1 MKKLFV
7 VDTNVV
13 LFDHTCIYNFKEH
26 DVALSI
32 VVLEELDR
40 FKRGNDLINLEARQ
54 FIRELD
60 ELAGDGPLTEGLPL
74 GEERGRLFVEIG
86 EATPG
91 RVSQAFALGKPDHR
105 ILALAEEL
113 RERRKD
119 RQVILVSKDVNLRM
133 KAKSL
138 GLLAEDYTTGKVRN
152 VERLYSGTAC
162 WEGLSGEAIARLHHE
177 PHSVPLAE
185 FQDRGALL
193 PNQYL
198 VMRNG
203 SLSALAHHNR
213 QAGTLERVSKRMA
226 YGVEPRNAEQI
237 FALDALMRPEV
248 QLLTL
253 TGRAG
258 TGKTLLALAAA
269 LEQRRLYHQIYLARP
284 VVPLGNRDIGFL
296 PGDVKSKLD
305 PYMQPL
311 WDNISVIRHRLSPES
326 KEHEGPLGDDRARE
340 DPDRAAR
347 LHPGPLARP
356 RLLHRGR
363 GAEPH
368 AARGEDDHHAG
379 RRGLEGGLHRRH
391 PPDRHALPR
400 QPVERPHRPHR
411 PDEGAGAVRP
421 REPGEGRAQPPRGAR
436 EHAAVGRPAAPR
448 AAYRRLQSIRMPA
461 RARNGG
467 PSVLTGVR
475 PTE

>member
-7 VDTNVV
+7 IDTNVV
-13 LFDHTCIYNFKEH
+13 LFDHTCIYNFQEH
-26 DVALSI
+26 DVVLSI

-60 ELAGDGPLTEGLPL
+60 GLFGEAPLSDGLPL
-74 GEERGRLFVEIG
+74 GEGRGRLFLEVG
-86 EATPG
+86 EPPTAS
-91 RVSQAFALGKPDHR
+91 RVSHAFALGKPDHR

-113 RERRKD
+113 RGRRKD
-119 RQVILVSKDVNLRM
+119 RDVILVSKDVNLRI

-138 GLLAEDYTTGKVRN
+138 GLVAEDYTTGKVPN
-152 VERLYSGTAC
+152 IERLYPGTAC
-162 WEGLSGEAIARLHHE
+162 WEGLSGEVITRLHNE
-177 PHSVPLAE
+177 PHAVPLAE
-185 FQDRGALL
+185 FQDRERLL

-213 QAGTLERVSKRMA
+213 AAGTLERVTKRAA
-226 YGVEPRNAEQI
+226 YGIEPRNAEQI

-284 VVPLGNRDIGFL
+284 MVPLGNRDIGFL

-326 KEHEGPLGDDRARE
+326 REHKALAEMIEHEKISIA
-340 DPDRAAR
+340 
-347 LHPGPLARP
+347 PLAYI
-356 RLLHRGR
+356 RGR
-363 GAEPH
+363 SLDHVFFIVDEAQNLTPH
-368 AARGEDDHHAG
+368 EVKTIITRA
-379 RRGLEGGLHRRH
+379 
-391 PPDRHALPR
+391 
-400 QPVERPHRPHR
+400 
-411 PDEGAGAVRP
+411 
-421 REPGEGRAQPPRGAR
+421 GEGSKVVFTGDIHQIDTP
-436 EHAAVGRPAAPR
+436 
-448 AAYRRLQSIRMPA
+448 YLDSQSNGLTFLVDRMKEQDLFA
-461 RARNGG
+461 HVNLMKGERSHLAELA
-467 PSVLTGVR
+467 STLL
-475 PTE
+475 

>member
-13 LFDHTCIYNFKEH
+13 LFDHTCIYNFQEH

-60 ELAGDGPLTEGLPL
+60 DLASRGPIADGLPL
-74 GEERGRLFVEIG
+74 GEGRGRLFLEIG
-86 EATPG
+86 EAANP
-91 RVSQAFALGKPDHR
+91 RVSQAFALSKADHR
-105 ILALAEEL
+105 ILALADEL
-113 RERRKD
+113 RLRRQD
-119 RQVILVSKDVNLRM
+119 RQVIVVSKDVNLRI

-138 GLLAEDYTTGKVRN
+138 GLPAEDYATGKVRH
-152 VERLYSGTAC
+152 VDRLYSGTAC
-162 WEGLSGEAIARLHHE
+162 WEGLSSDVIARLHHE
-177 PHSVPLAE
+177 PHTLALAE
-185 FQDRGALL
+185 LGDRGALL

-198 VMRNG
+198 VMKNG

-213 QAGTLERVSKRMA
+213 PAGLLERVTKRAA

-237 FALDALMRPEV
+237 FALDALLRPEV
-248 QLLTL
+248 QLITM

-311 WDNISVIRHRLSPES
+311 WDNISVIRNRLSPES
-326 KEHEGPLGDDRARE
+326 RENKALSEMIEHEKIAI
-340 DPDRAAR
+340 A
-347 LHPGPLARP
+347 PLAYI
-356 RLLHRGR
+356 RGR
-363 GAEPH
+363 SLDHVFFIVDEAQNLTPH
-368 AARGEDDHHAG
+368 EVKTIITRA
-379 RRGLEGGLHRRH
+379 
-391 PPDRHALPR
+391 
-400 QPVERPHRPHR
+400 
-411 PDEGAGAVRP
+411 
-421 REPGEGRAQPPRGAR
+421 GEGSKVVFTGDIHQIDTPYLDR
-436 EHAAVGRPAAPR
+436 
-448 AAYRRLQSIRMPA
+448 QSNGLTVLIDRMKDQDLFA
-461 RARNGG
+461 HVNLLKGERSHLAELA
-467 PSVLTGVR
+467 STLL
-475 PTE
+475 

>member
-13 LFDHTCIYNFKEH
+13 LFDHTCIYNFQEH

-60 ELAGDGPLTEGLPL
+60 ELAGDGSLTSGLPL
-74 GEERGRLFVEIG
+74 GEGHGRLHVEVG
-86 EATPG
+86 EPSGTSK
-91 RVSQAFALGKPDHR
+91 VSRAFALSKPDHR

-113 RERRKD
+113 QGRHPD

-138 GLLAEDYTTGKVRN
+138 GLRAEDYTTGKVRH
-152 VERLYSGTAC
+152 VDRLYSGTAC
-162 WEGLSGEAIARLHHE
+162 WENLPCEAITRLHGE
-177 PHSVPLAE
+177 PHALPLQEFAE
-185 FQDRGALL
+185 RGPLL

-213 QAGTLERVSKRMA
+213 MAGLLERVTKRAA

-237 FALDALMRPEV
+237 FALDALLRPDV
-248 QLLTL
+248 QLITL

-269 LEQRRLYHQIYLARP
+269 LEQRRHFRQIYLARP
-284 VVPLGNRDIGFL
+284 VVPLGNRDIGYL

-311 WDNISVIRHRLSPES
+311 WDNIAVIRHRLPPES
-326 KEHEGPLGDDRARE
+326 REHKALNEMIQQEKISIA
-340 DPDRAAR
+340 
-347 LHPGPLARP
+347 PLAYI
-356 RLLHRGR
+356 RGR
-363 GAEPH
+363 SLDHVFFIVDEAQNLTPH
-368 AARGEDDHHAG
+368 EVKTIITRA
-379 RRGLEGGLHRRH
+379 
-391 PPDRHALPR
+391 
-400 QPVERPHRPHR
+400 
-411 PDEGAGAVRP
+411 
-421 REPGEGRAQPPRGAR
+421 GEGSKVVFTGDIHQIDTP
-436 EHAAVGRPAAPR
+436 
-448 AAYRRLQSIRMPA
+448 YLDSQSNGLTVLIDRMKEQDLFA
-461 RARNGG
+461 HVNLVKGERSHLAELA
-467 PSVLTGVR
+467 STLM
-475 PTE
+475 

>member
-1 MKKLFV
+1 
-7 VDTNVV
+7 
-13 LFDHTCIYNFKEH
+13 
-26 DVALSI
+26 

-40 FKRGNDLINLEARQ
+40 YKRGNDLINLEARQ

-60 ELAGDGPLTEGLPL
+60 QLFDTGPLGEGLPL
-74 GEERGRLFVEIG
+74 GEGRGRLYVETG
-86 EATPG
+86 EPSSS

-113 RERRKD
+113 RLRRRD
-119 RQVILVSKDVNLRM
+119 RQVILVSKDVNLRI

-138 GLLAEDYTTGKVRN
+138 ELTAEDYTTGKVSN
-152 VERLYSGTAC
+152 VERLYPGTAC
-162 WEGLSGEAIARLHHE
+162 WEGLSGEVITRLHNE
-177 PHSVPLAE
+177 PHAVPLAD
-185 FQDRGALL
+185 FKDRSPLL

-213 QAGTLERVSKRMA
+213 AAGTLERVTKRNA

-237 FALDALMRPEV
+237 FALDALMRPEI
-248 QLLTL
+248 QLLTM

-284 VVPLGNRDIGFL
+284 MVPLGNRDIGFL

-326 KEHEGPLGDDRARE
+326 REHKALAEMIEHEKIMVA
-340 DPDRAAR
+340 
-347 LHPGPLARP
+347 PLAYI
-356 RLLHRGR
+356 RGR
-363 GAEPH
+363 SLDHVFFIVDEAQNLTPH
-368 AARGEDDHHAG
+368 EVKTIITRA
-379 RRGLEGGLHRRH
+379 
-391 PPDRHALPR
+391 
-400 QPVERPHRPHR
+400 
-411 PDEGAGAVRP
+411 
-421 REPGEGRAQPPRGAR
+421 GEGSKVVFTGDIHQIDTP
-436 EHAAVGRPAAPR
+436 
-448 AAYRRLQSIRMPA
+448 YLDSQSNGLTFLVDRMKEQELFA
-461 RARNGG
+461 HVNLMKGERSHLAELA
-467 PSVLTGVR
+467 STLL
-475 PTE
+475 

>member
-1 MKKLFV
+1 MTKLFV

-13 LFDHTCIYNFKEH
+13 LFDHTCIYNFGEH

-60 ELAGDGPLTEGLPL
+60 ELAGDGPLTAGLPL
-74 GEERGRLFVEIG
+74 GEGRGRLFVEVG
-86 EATPG
+86 EPSSSP
-91 RVSQAFALGKPDHR
+91 RVSKAFALSKPDHR

-113 RERRKD
+113 RERHPD

-138 GLLAEDYTTGKVRN
+138 GLVAEDYTTGKVRH
-152 VERLYSGTAC
+152 VDRLYSGTAC
-162 WEGLSGEAIARLHHE
+162 WEGLPSEVISRLHGV
-177 PHSVPLAE
+177 PHALPLAE
-185 FQDRGALL
+185 FADRGALH

-198 VMRNG
+198 VMKNG

-213 QAGTLERVSKRMA
+213 AAGMLERITKRTA

-237 FALDALMRPEV
+237 FALDALLRADV

-269 LEQRRLYHQIYLARP
+269 LELRRNYRQIYLARP

-311 WDNISVIRHRLSPES
+311 WDNIAVIRHRLSPES
-326 KEHEGPLGDDRARE
+326 REHKALSEMIEQEKIAI
-340 DPDRAAR
+340 A
-347 LHPGPLARP
+347 PLAYI
-356 RLLHRGR
+356 RGR
-363 GAEPH
+363 SLDHVFFIVDEAQNLTPH
-368 AARGEDDHHAG
+368 EVKTIITRA
-379 RRGLEGGLHRRH
+379 
-391 PPDRHALPR
+391 
-400 QPVERPHRPHR
+400 
-411 PDEGAGAVRP
+411 
-421 REPGEGRAQPPRGAR
+421 GEGSKVVFTGDIHQIDTP
-436 EHAAVGRPAAPR
+436 
-448 AAYRRLQSIRMPA
+448 YLDSQSNGLTVLIDRMKEQDLFA
-461 RARNGG
+461 HVNLVKGERSHLAELA
-467 PSVLTGVR
+467 STLL
-475 PTE
+475 

>member
-60 ELAGDGPLTEGLPL
+60 ELAGSGPITEGLSL
-74 GEERGRLFVEIG
+74 GEGRGRLFVEVG
-86 EATPG
+86 DPTPA
-91 RVSQAFALGKPDHR
+91 RVSQAFALSKPDHR

-113 RERRKD
+113 RQRRKD
-119 RQVILVSKDVNLRM
+119 RQVIVVSKDVNLRI

-138 GLLAEDYTTGKVRN
+138 GLLAEDYTTGKVRH
-152 VERLYSGTAC
+152 VDKLYSGTAC
-162 WEGLSGEAIARLHHE
+162 IEGLSSELIARLHAE
-177 PHSVPLAE
+177 PHAVPVAE
-185 FQDRGALL
+185 VPMVAPSMLALL

-198 VMRNG
+198 VMKNG

-213 QAGTLERVSKRMA
+213 PAGTLERVTKRTA
-226 YGVEPRNAEQI
+226 YGIEPRNAEQI
-237 FALDALMRPEV
+237 FALDALTRPEV
-248 QLLTL
+248 QLVTM

-269 LEQRRLYHQIYLARP
+269 LDQRRLYHQIYLARP

-311 WDNISVIRHRLSPES
+311 WDNISVIRHRLSAES
-326 KEHEGPLGDDRARE
+326 RETKALNEMIEHEKIQIA
-340 DPDRAAR
+340 
-347 LHPGPLARP
+347 PLAYI
-356 RLLHRGR
+356 RGR
-363 GAEPH
+363 SLDHVFFIVDEAQNLTPH
-368 AARGEDDHHAG
+368 EVKTIITRA
-379 RRGLEGGLHRRH
+379 
-391 PPDRHALPR
+391 
-400 QPVERPHRPHR
+400 
-411 PDEGAGAVRP
+411 
-421 REPGEGRAQPPRGAR
+421 GEGSKVVFTGDIHQIDTP
-436 EHAAVGRPAAPR
+436 
-448 AAYRRLQSIRMPA
+448 YLDSQSNGLTVLIDRMKDQDLFA
-461 RARNGG
+461 HVNLVKGERSHLAELA
-467 PSVLTGVR
+467 STLL
-475 PTE
+475 

>member
-13 LFDHTCIYNFKEH
+13 LFDHTCIYNFQEH

-54 FIRELD
+54 FIRELS

-74 GEERGRLFVEIG
+74 GEGHGRLFVEIG
-86 EATPG
+86 EPSSS
-91 RVSQAFALGKPDHR
+91 RVSRAFALGKPDHR

-113 RERRKD
+113 CQRHAD

-138 GLLAEDYTTGKVRN
+138 GLLAEDYTTGKVRH
-152 VERLYSGTAC
+152 VDRLYSGTTLVQ
-162 WEGLSGEAIARLHHE
+162 GFSSDLIARFHNE
-177 PHSVPLAE
+177 PYFVPMAEVPPVAPDLA
-185 FQDRGALL
+185 RLL

-198 VMRNG
+198 VMKNG

-213 QAGTLERVSKRMA
+213 PAATLERVVKRHA
-226 YGVEPRNAEQI
+226 YGIEPRNAEQI

-248 QLLTL
+248 QLVTL

-269 LEQRRLYHQIYLARP
+269 LEQRRTYHQIFLARP
-284 VVPLGNRDIGFL
+284 VVPMGNRDIGYL

-311 WDNISVIRHRLSPES
+311 WDNITVIRHRLAPES
-326 KEHEGPLGDDRARE
+326 RETKALAEMIEHEKINIA
-340 DPDRAAR
+340 
-347 LHPGPLARP
+347 PLAYI
-356 RLLHRGR
+356 RGR
-363 GAEPH
+363 SLDHVFFIVDEAQNLTPH
-368 AARGEDDHHAG
+368 EVKTIITRA
-379 RRGLEGGLHRRH
+379 
-391 PPDRHALPR
+391 
-400 QPVERPHRPHR
+400 
-411 PDEGAGAVRP
+411 
-421 REPGEGRAQPPRGAR
+421 GEGSKVVFTGDIQQIDTP
-436 EHAAVGRPAAPR
+436 
-448 AAYRRLQSIRMPA
+448 YLDSQSNGLTVLIDRMKEQDLFA
-461 RARNGG
+461 HVNLVKGERSHLAELA
-467 PSVLTGVR
+467 STLL
-475 PTE
+475 

>member
-13 LFDHTCIYNFKEH
+13 LFDHTCIYNFQEH

-60 ELAGDGPLTEGLPL
+60 DLASRGPIADGLPL
-74 GEERGRLFVEIG
+74 GEGRGRLFLEIG
-86 EATPG
+86 EPANP
-91 RVSQAFALGKPDHR
+91 RVSQAFALSKADHR
-105 ILALAEEL
+105 ILALADEL
-113 RERRKD
+113 RGRRRD
-119 RQVILVSKDVNLRM
+119 RQVILVSKDVNLRI

-138 GLLAEDYTTGKVRN
+138 GLPAEDYATGKVRH
-152 VERLYSGTAC
+152 VDRLYSGTAC
-162 WEGLSGEAIARLHHE
+162 WDGLSSDVIARLHHE
-177 PHSVPLAE
+177 PHTLPLVELA
-185 FQDRGALL
+185 DRGSLL

-198 VMRNG
+198 VMKNG

-213 QAGTLERVSKRMA
+213 PAGVLERVIKRSA

-237 FALDALMRPEV
+237 FALDALLRPEV
-248 QLLTL
+248 QLITM

-311 WDNISVIRHRLSPES
+311 WDNISVIRNRLSPES
-326 KEHEGPLGDDRARE
+326 KENKALSEMIEHEKIAI
-340 DPDRAAR
+340 A
-347 LHPGPLARP
+347 PLAYI
-356 RLLHRGR
+356 RGR
-363 GAEPH
+363 SLDHVFFIVDEAQNLTPH
-368 AARGEDDHHAG
+368 EVKTIITRA
-379 RRGLEGGLHRRH
+379 
-391 PPDRHALPR
+391 
-400 QPVERPHRPHR
+400 
-411 PDEGAGAVRP
+411 
-421 REPGEGRAQPPRGAR
+421 GEGSKVVFTGDIHQIDTP
-436 EHAAVGRPAAPR
+436 
-448 AAYRRLQSIRMPA
+448 YLDSQSNGLTVLIDRMKDQDLFA
-461 RARNGG
+461 HVNLLKGERSHLAELA
-467 PSVLTGVR
+467 STLL
-475 PTE
+475 

>member
-13 LFDHTCIYNFKEH
+13 LFDHTCIYNFQEH

-60 ELAGDGPLTEGLPL
+60 DLASRGPIADGLPL
-74 GEERGRLFVEIG
+74 GEGRGRLFLEIG
-86 EATPG
+86 EPANS
-91 RVSQAFALGKPDHR
+91 RVSQAFALSKADHR
-105 ILALAEEL
+105 ILALADEL
-113 RERRKD
+113 RARRKD
-119 RQVILVSKDVNLRM
+119 RQVILVSKDVNLRI

-138 GLLAEDYTTGKVRN
+138 GLPAEDYTTGKVRH
-152 VERLYSGTAC
+152 VDRLYSGTAC
-162 WEGLSGEAIARLHHE
+162 WEGLSSDMITRLHHE
-177 PHSVPLAE
+177 PHTVPMADFAE
-185 FQDRGALL
+185 RGALL

-198 VMRNG
+198 VMKNG

-213 QAGTLERVSKRMA
+213 PAGTLERVTKRAA

-237 FALDALMRPEV
+237 FALDALLRPDV
-248 QLLTL
+248 QLITM

-311 WDNISVIRHRLSPES
+311 WDNISVIRNRLSPES
-326 KEHEGPLGDDRARE
+326 RENKALSEMIEHEKIAI
-340 DPDRAAR
+340 A
-347 LHPGPLARP
+347 PLAYI
-356 RLLHRGR
+356 RGR
-363 GAEPH
+363 SLDHVFFIVDEAQNLTPH
-368 AARGEDDHHAG
+368 EVKTIITRA
-379 RRGLEGGLHRRH
+379 
-391 PPDRHALPR
+391 
-400 QPVERPHRPHR
+400 
-411 PDEGAGAVRP
+411 
-421 REPGEGRAQPPRGAR
+421 GEGSKVVFTGDIHQIDTP
-436 EHAAVGRPAAPR
+436 
-448 AAYRRLQSIRMPA
+448 YLDSQSNGLTVLIDRMKDQDLFA
-461 RARNGG
+461 HVNLVKGERSHLAELA
-467 PSVLTGVR
+467 STLL
-475 PTE
+475 

>member
-13 LFDHTCIYNFKEH
+13 LFDHTCVYNFQEH

-60 ELAGDGPLTEGLPL
+60 DLASRGPIGEGLPL
-74 GEERGRLFVEIG
+74 GEGRGRLFLEIG
-86 EATPG
+86 EPANP
-91 RVSQAFALGKPDHR
+91 RVSQAFALSKADHR
-105 ILALAEEL
+105 ILALADEL
-113 RERRKD
+113 RARRED
-119 RQVILVSKDVNLRM
+119 RQVILVSKDVNLRI

-138 GLLAEDYTTGKVRN
+138 GLAAEDYTTGKVRH
-152 VERLYSGTAC
+152 VERLYQGTAC
-162 WEGLSGEAIARLHHE
+162 WEGLSSELITRLHHE
-177 PHSVPLAE
+177 PHSVPVADLTG
-185 FQDRGALL
+185 RGALL

-198 VMRNG
+198 VMKNG

-213 QAGTLERVSKRMA
+213 PAGTLERVTKRGA

-237 FALDALMRPEV
+237 FALDALLRPDI
-248 QLLTL
+248 QLVTM

-311 WDNISVIRHRLSPES
+311 WDNISVIRNRLSPES
-326 KEHEGPLGDDRARE
+326 RENKALSEMIEHEKIQVA
-340 DPDRAAR
+340 
-347 LHPGPLARP
+347 PLAYI
-356 RLLHRGR
+356 RGR
-363 GAEPH
+363 SLDHVFFIVDEAQNLTPH
-368 AARGEDDHHAG
+368 EVKTIITRA
-379 RRGLEGGLHRRH
+379 
-391 PPDRHALPR
+391 
-400 QPVERPHRPHR
+400 
-411 PDEGAGAVRP
+411 
-421 REPGEGRAQPPRGAR
+421 GEGSKVVFTGDIQQIDTP
-436 EHAAVGRPAAPR
+436 
-448 AAYRRLQSIRMPA
+448 YLDSQSNGLTVLIDRMKDQDLFA
-461 RARNGG
+461 HVNLLKGERSHLAELA
-467 PSVLTGVR
+467 STLL
-475 PTE
+475 

>member
-26 DVALSI
+26 DVALSV

-60 ELAGDGPLTEGLPL
+60 ELAGDKPLAEGLPL
-74 GEERGRLFVEIG
+74 GEERGRLYVEVG
-86 EATPG
+86 EPSES
-91 RVSQAFALGKPDHR
+91 RVSRAFALGKPDHR
-105 ILALAEEL
+105 ILALADEL
-113 RERRKD
+113 VQRRPD
-119 RQVILVSKDVNLRM
+119 RQVIVVSKDVNLRI

-138 GLLAEDYTTGKVRN
+138 GLQAEDYTTGKVRH
-152 VERLYSGTAC
+152 VDRLYSGTATV
-162 WEGLSGEAIARLHHE
+162 EGLTSDLISRLHAE
-177 PHSVPLAE
+177 PHAVPVDDVRMVAPSMA
-185 FQDRGALL
+185 GLL

-198 VMRNG
+198 VMKNG

-213 QAGTLERVSKRMA
+213 PAGTLERVTKRSA
-226 YGVEPRNAEQI
+226 YGIEPRNAEQI
-237 FALDALMRPEV
+237 FALDALLRPEV
-248 QLLTL
+248 QLLTM

-311 WDNISVIRHRLSPES
+311 WDNISVIRHRLSAES
-326 KEHEGPLGDDRARE
+326 RETKALNEMIEHEKIQIA
-340 DPDRAAR
+340 
-347 LHPGPLARP
+347 PLAYI
-356 RLLHRGR
+356 RGR
-363 GAEPH
+363 SLDHVFFIVDEAQNLTPH
-368 AARGEDDHHAG
+368 EVKTIITRA
-379 RRGLEGGLHRRH
+379 
-391 PPDRHALPR
+391 
-400 QPVERPHRPHR
+400 
-411 PDEGAGAVRP
+411 
-421 REPGEGRAQPPRGAR
+421 GEGSKVVFTGDIHQIDTP
-436 EHAAVGRPAAPR
+436 
-448 AAYRRLQSIRMPA
+448 YLDSQSNGLTVLIDRMKDQDLFA
-461 RARNGG
+461 HVNLLKGERSHLAELA
-467 PSVLTGVR
+467 STLL
-475 PTE
+475 

>member
-13 LFDHTCIYNFKEH
+13 LFDHTCIYNFQEH

-60 ELAGDGPLTEGLPL
+60 DLANRGPIADGLPL
-74 GEERGRLFVEIG
+74 GEGRGRLFLEIG
-86 EATPG
+86 EAANP
-91 RVSQAFALGKPDHR
+91 RVSQAFALSKADHR
-105 ILALAEEL
+105 ILALADEL
-113 RERRKD
+113 RARRQD
-119 RQVILVSKDVNLRM
+119 RQVILVSKDVNLRI

-138 GLLAEDYTTGKVRN
+138 GLPAEDYTTGKVRH
-152 VERLYSGTAC
+152 VERLYQGTAC
-162 WEGLSGEAIARLHHE
+162 WEGLSSDVITRLHQE
-177 PHSVPLAE
+177 PHSVPVAD
-185 FQDRGALL
+185 FADRGSLL

-198 VMRNG
+198 VMKNG

-213 QAGTLERVSKRMA
+213 PAGTIERVTKRAA

-237 FALDALMRPEV
+237 FALDALLRPDV
-248 QLLTL
+248 QLITM

-311 WDNISVIRHRLSPES
+311 WDNISVIRNRLSPES
-326 KEHEGPLGDDRARE
+326 RENKALSEMIEHEKIQVA
-340 DPDRAAR
+340 
-347 LHPGPLARP
+347 PLAYI
-356 RLLHRGR
+356 RGR
-363 GAEPH
+363 SLDHVFFIVDEAQNLTPH
-368 AARGEDDHHAG
+368 EVKTIITRA
-379 RRGLEGGLHRRH
+379 
-391 PPDRHALPR
+391 
-400 QPVERPHRPHR
+400 
-411 PDEGAGAVRP
+411 
-421 REPGEGRAQPPRGAR
+421 GEGSKVVFTGDIHQIDTP
-436 EHAAVGRPAAPR
+436 
-448 AAYRRLQSIRMPA
+448 YLDSQSNGLTVLIDRMKDQDLFA
-461 RARNGG
+461 HVNLLKGERSHLAELA
-467 PSVLTGVR
+467 STLL
-475 PTE
+475 

>member
-13 LFDHTCIYNFKEH
+13 LFDHTCVYNFQEH
-26 DVALSI
+26 DVALSV

-60 ELAGDGPLTEGLPL
+60 DLAGDGPLTEGLPL
-74 GEERGRLFVEIG
+74 GEGRGRLYVEVG
-86 EATPG
+86 EPSSSL
-91 RVSQAFALGKPDHR
+91 VSQAFALGKPDHR
-105 ILALAEEL
+105 ILALAAEL

-119 RQVILVSKDVNLRM
+119 RQVILVSKDVNLRI
-133 KAKSL
+133 KAKSV
-138 GLLAEDYTTGKVRN
+138 GLLAEDYTTGKVRH
-152 VERLYSGTAC
+152 VDRLYSGTAC
-162 WEGLSGEAIARLHHE
+162 WEDLSGETIGRLHHE
-177 PHSVPLAE
+177 PHAVPTAE
-185 FQDRGALL
+185 FQDRGPLL

-198 VMRNG
+198 VMKNG

-213 QAGTLERVSKRMA
+213 LTGTLERITKRTA

-326 KEHEGPLGDDRARE
+326 REHKALAEMIEHEKIQIA
-340 DPDRAAR
+340 
-347 LHPGPLARP
+347 PLAYI
-356 RLLHRGR
+356 RGR
-363 GAEPH
+363 SLDHVFFIVDEAQNLTPH
-368 AARGEDDHHAG
+368 EVKTIITRA
-379 RRGLEGGLHRRH
+379 
-391 PPDRHALPR
+391 
-400 QPVERPHRPHR
+400 
-411 PDEGAGAVRP
+411 
-421 REPGEGRAQPPRGAR
+421 GEGSKVIFTGDIHQIDTP
-436 EHAAVGRPAAPR
+436 
-448 AAYRRLQSIRMPA
+448 YLDSQSNGLTVLIDRMKDQDLFA
-461 RARNGG
+461 HVNLVKGERSHLAELA
-467 PSVLTGVR
+467 SQLL
-475 PTE
+475 

>member
-7 VDTNVV
+7 IDTNVV
-13 LFDHTCIYNFKEH
+13 LFDHTCIYTFHEH
-26 DVALSI
+26 DVALSV

-60 ELAGDGPLTEGLPL
+60 TLADSRSLSEGLPL
-74 GEERGRLFVEIG
+74 GEGRGRLFLEVG
-86 EATPG
+86 EPASSK
-91 RVSQAFALGKPDHR
+91 VSRAFALSKPDHR

-119 RQVILVSKDVNLRM
+119 RDVILVSKDVNLRI

-138 GLLAEDYTTGKVRN
+138 GLAAEDYATGKVRN
-152 VERLYSGTAC
+152 VERLYPGTAC
-162 WEGLSGEAIARLHHE
+162 WEGLSGEVITRFHNE
-177 PHSVPLAE
+177 PHAVPLAE
-185 FQDRGALL
+185 FKGREALL

-213 QAGTLERVSKRMA
+213 AAGTLERVTKRMA

-237 FALDALMRPEV
+237 FALDALLRPEV
-248 QLLTL
+248 QLLTM

-284 VVPLGNRDIGFL
+284 MVPLGNRDIGFL

-326 KEHEGPLGDDRARE
+326 REHKALAEMIEHEKIMVA
-340 DPDRAAR
+340 
-347 LHPGPLARP
+347 PLAYI
-356 RLLHRGR
+356 RGR
-363 GAEPH
+363 SLDHVFFIVDEAQNLTPH
-368 AARGEDDHHAG
+368 EVKTIITRA
-379 RRGLEGGLHRRH
+379 
-391 PPDRHALPR
+391 
-400 QPVERPHRPHR
+400 
-411 PDEGAGAVRP
+411 
-421 REPGEGRAQPPRGAR
+421 GEGSKVVFTGDIHQIDTP
-436 EHAAVGRPAAPR
+436 
-448 AAYRRLQSIRMPA
+448 YLDSQSNGLTFLVDRMKDQELFAHVNLVKGERSPLA
-461 RARNGG
+461 ELA
-467 PSVLTGVR
+467 STLL
-475 PTE
+475 

>member
-7 VDTNVV
+7 IDTNVV
-13 LFDHTCIYNFKEH
+13 LFDHTCVYNFQEH
-26 DVALSI
+26 DVALSV

-60 ELAGDGPLTEGLPL
+60 GLFGERPLGEGLPL
-74 GEERGRLFVEIG
+74 GEGRGRLFIEVG
-86 EATPG
+86 EPSSS

-105 ILALAEEL
+105 ILALAEDL
-113 RERRKD
+113 RSRRTD
-119 RQVILVSKDVNLRM
+119 RDVILVSKDVNLRI

-138 GLLAEDYTTGKVRN
+138 GLVAEDYTTGKVPN
-152 VERLYSGTAC
+152 VERLYPGTAC
-162 WEGLSGEAIARLHHE
+162 WEGLSGEVITRLHNE
-177 PHSVPLAE
+177 PHAVPLAE
-185 FQDRGALL
+185 FGGREPLL

-213 QAGTLERVSKRMA
+213 AAGTLERVTKRTA

-284 VVPLGNRDIGFL
+284 MVPLGNRDIGFL

-326 KEHEGPLGDDRARE
+326 REHKALAEMIEHEKIAI
-340 DPDRAAR
+340 A
-347 LHPGPLARP
+347 PLAYI
-356 RLLHRGR
+356 RGR
-363 GAEPH
+363 SLDHVFFIVDEAQNLTPH
-368 AARGEDDHHAG
+368 EVKTIITRA
-379 RRGLEGGLHRRH
+379 
-391 PPDRHALPR
+391 
-400 QPVERPHRPHR
+400 
-411 PDEGAGAVRP
+411 
-421 REPGEGRAQPPRGAR
+421 GEGSKVVFTGDIHQIDTP
-436 EHAAVGRPAAPR
+436 
-448 AAYRRLQSIRMPA
+448 YLDSQSNGLTFLVDRMKEQDLFA
-461 RARNGG
+461 HVNLMKGERSQLAELA
-467 PSVLTGVR
+467 STLL
-475 PTE
+475 

>member
-7 VDTNVV
+7 IDTNVV
-13 LFDHTCIYNFKEH
+13 LFDHTCVYNFEEH
-26 DVALSI
+26 DVALSV

-60 ELAGDGPLTEGLPL
+60 GLFGEGPLGEGLPL
-74 GEERGRLFVEIG
+74 GKGRGRLFIEVG
-86 EATPG
+86 EPSSS

-105 ILALAEEL
+105 ILALAEDL
-113 RERRKD
+113 RGRRKD
-119 RQVILVSKDVNLRM
+119 RDVILVSKDVNLRI

-138 GLLAEDYTTGKVRN
+138 GLVAEDYTTGKVPN
-152 VERLYSGTAC
+152 VERLYPGTAC
-162 WEGLSGEAIARLHHE
+162 WEGLSGEVITRLHNE
-177 PHSVPLAE
+177 PHAVPLAE
-185 FQDRGALL
+185 FGGRDPLL

-213 QAGTLERVSKRMA
+213 AAGVLERVTKRTA

-284 VVPLGNRDIGFL
+284 MVPLGNRDIGFL

-326 KEHEGPLGDDRARE
+326 REHKALAEMIEHEKIAI
-340 DPDRAAR
+340 A
-347 LHPGPLARP
+347 PLAYI
-356 RLLHRGR
+356 RGR
-363 GAEPH
+363 SLDHVFFIVDEAQNLTPH
-368 AARGEDDHHAG
+368 EVKTIITRA
-379 RRGLEGGLHRRH
+379 
-391 PPDRHALPR
+391 
-400 QPVERPHRPHR
+400 
-411 PDEGAGAVRP
+411 
-421 REPGEGRAQPPRGAR
+421 GEGSKVVFTGDIHQIDTP
-436 EHAAVGRPAAPR
+436 
-448 AAYRRLQSIRMPA
+448 YLDSQSNGLTFLVDRMKEQDLFA
-461 RARNGG
+461 HVNLMKGERSQLAELA
-467 PSVLTGVR
+467 STLL
-475 PTE
+475 

>member
-13 LFDHTCIYNFKEH
+13 LFDHTCIYNFQEH

-60 ELAGDGPLTEGLPL
+60 ELASKGPIAEGLPL
-74 GEERGRLFVEIG
+74 GEGRGRLFLEIG
-86 EATPG
+86 EPANP
-91 RVSQAFALGKPDHR
+91 RVSQAFALSKADHR
-105 ILALAEEL
+105 ILALADEL
-113 RERRKD
+113 RARRGD
-119 RQVILVSKDVNLRM
+119 RQVILVSKDVNLRI

-138 GLLAEDYTTGKVRN
+138 GLPAEDYTTGKVRH
-152 VERLYSGTAC
+152 VERLYQGTAC
-162 WEGLSGEAIARLHHE
+162 WEGLSSDVITRLHQE
-177 PHSVPLAE
+177 PHSVPVAD
-185 FQDRGALL
+185 FADRGALL

-198 VMRNG
+198 VMKNG

-213 QAGTLERVSKRMA
+213 PAGMLERVTKRAA

-237 FALDALMRPEV
+237 FALDALLRPEV
-248 QLLTL
+248 QLVTM

-311 WDNISVIRHRLSPES
+311 WDNISVIRNRLSPES
-326 KEHEGPLGDDRARE
+326 RENKALSEMIEHEKIQVA
-340 DPDRAAR
+340 
-347 LHPGPLARP
+347 PLAYI
-356 RLLHRGR
+356 RGR
-363 GAEPH
+363 SLDHVFFIVDEAQNLTPH
-368 AARGEDDHHAG
+368 EVKTIITRA
-379 RRGLEGGLHRRH
+379 
-391 PPDRHALPR
+391 
-400 QPVERPHRPHR
+400 
-411 PDEGAGAVRP
+411 
-421 REPGEGRAQPPRGAR
+421 GEGSKVVFTGDIQQIDTP
-436 EHAAVGRPAAPR
+436 
-448 AAYRRLQSIRMPA
+448 YLDSQSNGLTVLIDRMKDQDLFA
-461 RARNGG
+461 HVNLLKGERSHLAELA
-467 PSVLTGVR
+467 STLL
-475 PTE
+475 

>member
-7 VDTNVV
+7 IDTNVV
-13 LFDHTCIYNFKEH
+13 LFDHTCIYTFQEH
-26 DVALSI
+26 DVALSV

-60 ELAGDGPLTEGLPL
+60 TLADGRSLGEGLPL
-74 GEERGRLFVEIG
+74 GDGRGRLFLEVG
-86 EATPG
+86 EPTSSK
-91 RVSQAFALGKPDHR
+91 VSQAFALSKPDHR

-113 RERRKD
+113 RGRRKD
-119 RQVILVSKDVNLRM
+119 RDVILVSKDVNLRI

-138 GLLAEDYTTGKVRN
+138 GLVAEDYATGKVRN
-152 VERLYSGTAC
+152 VERLYPGTAC
-162 WEGLSGEAIARLHHE
+162 WEGLSGEVITRLHNE
-177 PHSVPLAE
+177 PHALPLAE
-185 FQDRGALL
+185 FKDREPLL

-213 QAGTLERVSKRMA
+213 AAGMLERVTKRTA

-248 QLLTL
+248 QLLTM

-258 TGKTLLALAAA
+258 TGKTLLALASA

-284 VVPLGNRDIGFL
+284 MVPLGNRDIGFL

-326 KEHEGPLGDDRARE
+326 REHKALAEMIEHEKIMVA
-340 DPDRAAR
+340 
-347 LHPGPLARP
+347 PLAYI
-356 RLLHRGR
+356 RGR
-363 GAEPH
+363 SLDHVFFIVDEAQNLTPH
-368 AARGEDDHHAG
+368 EVKTIITRA
-379 RRGLEGGLHRRH
+379 
-391 PPDRHALPR
+391 
-400 QPVERPHRPHR
+400 
-411 PDEGAGAVRP
+411 
-421 REPGEGRAQPPRGAR
+421 GEGSKVVFTGDIHQIDTP
-436 EHAAVGRPAAPR
+436 
-448 AAYRRLQSIRMPA
+448 YLDSQSNGLTFLVDRMKDQELFAHVNLVKGERSPLA
-461 RARNGG
+461 ELA
-467 PSVLTGVR
+467 STLL
-475 PTE
+475 

>member
-7 VDTNVV
+7 IDTNVV
-13 LFDHTCIYNFKEH
+13 LFDHTCIYTFHEH
-26 DVALSI
+26 DVALSV

-60 ELAGDGPLTEGLPL
+60 TLADSRSLSEGLPL
-74 GEERGRLFVEIG
+74 GDGRGRLFLEVG
-86 EATPG
+86 EPASSK
-91 RVSQAFALGKPDHR
+91 VSRAFALSKPDHR

-119 RQVILVSKDVNLRM
+119 RDVILVSKDVNLRI

-138 GLLAEDYTTGKVRN
+138 GLVAEDYTTGKVRN
-152 VERLYSGTAC
+152 VERLYPGTAC
-162 WEGLSGEAIARLHHE
+162 WEGLSGEVITRFHNE
-177 PHSVPLAE
+177 PHAVPLAE
-185 FQDRGALL
+185 FKGREALL

-213 QAGTLERVSKRMA
+213 AAGTLERVTKRMA

-237 FALDALMRPEV
+237 FALDALMRPDV
-248 QLLTL
+248 QLLTM

-284 VVPLGNRDIGFL
+284 MVPLGNRDIGFL

-326 KEHEGPLGDDRARE
+326 REHKALAEMIEHEKILVA
-340 DPDRAAR
+340 
-347 LHPGPLARP
+347 PLAYI
-356 RLLHRGR
+356 RGR
-363 GAEPH
+363 SLDHVFFIVDEAQNLTPH
-368 AARGEDDHHAG
+368 EVKTIITRA
-379 RRGLEGGLHRRH
+379 
-391 PPDRHALPR
+391 
-400 QPVERPHRPHR
+400 
-411 PDEGAGAVRP
+411 
-421 REPGEGRAQPPRGAR
+421 GEGSKVVFTGDIHQIDTP
-436 EHAAVGRPAAPR
+436 
-448 AAYRRLQSIRMPA
+448 YLDSQSNGLTFLVDRMKDQELFAHVNLVKGERSPLA
-461 RARNGG
+461 ELASN
-467 PSVLTGVR
+467 LL
-475 PTE
+475 